1 MSESDQSYVYAVARI
16 RSKEMQLLT
25 GTFLEQLL
33 SAPDEETCLRLLNEK
48 GWGSGE
54 MSAEKMLESEH
65 RKTWEFIND
74 LMNGETAV
82 FNVFLYANDYHNL
95 KAAIKDSIEKVK
107 CPGIFMEDGT
117 VPVKTIVEAVEKR
130 EYTLLPERM
139 RKAAEEAQDI
149 LLKTR
154 DGQLCDCVT
163 DRAALVDILRA
174 GKETHEEILSLYGE
188 LTVASADIK
197 ALVRAVKTGKDRQF
211 MERMVAPCDSLDT
224 KKLIDAAA
232 EGMNELLKY
241 LESTKYSD
249 AVSVLK
255 ESPSAFERW
264 CDNLIIRSMRP
275 EIHNPFGLGPLAAY
289 ILARENE
296 IKTVRIV
303 LSGKR
308 NSLPDESVRERV
320 REMYV

>member
-1 MSESDQSYVYAVARI
+1 
-16 RSKEMQLLT
+16 
-25 GTFLEQLL
+25 
-33 SAPDEETCLRLLNEK
+33 
-48 GWGSGE
+48 
-54 MSAEKMLESEH
+54 
-65 RKTWEFIND
+65 
-74 LMNGETAV
+74 
-82 FNVFLYANDYHNL
+82 
-95 KAAIKDSIEKVK
+95 
-107 CPGIFMEDGT
+107 
-117 VPVKTIVEAVEKR
+117 
-130 EYTLLPERM
+130 
-139 RKAAEEAQDI
+139 
-149 LLKTR
+149 
-154 DGQLCDCVT
+154 
-163 DRAALVDILRA
+163 
-174 GKETHEEILSLYGE
+174 
-188 LTVASADIK
+188 
-197 ALVRAVKTGKDRQF
+197 
-211 MERMVAPCDSLDT
+211 MERMIAPCDSLDT
-224 KKLIDAAA
+224 EKLIDAAA